1 MGSHF
6 CAKVYSLATLTVSGC
21 GPGMV
26 LAPFAVHCQE
36 SETPG
41 SFCIKESEKHTVDV
55 EGFGNKSYLTWTD
68 LTEVA
73 SS

>member
-1 MGSHF
+1 
-6 CAKVYSLATLTVSGC
+6 
-21 GPGMV
+21 MV